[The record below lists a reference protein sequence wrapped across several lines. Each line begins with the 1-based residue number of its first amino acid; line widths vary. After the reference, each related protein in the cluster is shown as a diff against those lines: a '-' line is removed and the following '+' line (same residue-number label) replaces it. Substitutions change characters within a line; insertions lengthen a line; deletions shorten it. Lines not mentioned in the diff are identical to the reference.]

1 MKRTNLLCL
10 LALLC
15 GLNLM
20 AQQPALRFA
29 EGKFRIAQFTDI
41 HWMPGSPKCDTT
53 AATIRAVLRAER
65 PQLAVLSGD
74 VVTGDPATEG
84 WKRIITLFEEEQ
96 MPFAVT
102 MGNHDAEYLTKDS
115 IYTLLLKSP
124 WFVGEKG
131 PKEIGGLGNCVVP
144 ILGTKG
150 QADIQEAD
158 RHPQA
163 LLYLIDS
170 NDYQPRK
177 LLGHYDW
184 VHFDQIAWY
193 RNESRRYTALNGG
206 QPLPAV
212 AFFHIPLTEYDAVA
226 RHEECYGRF
235 LEGAVASP
243 DINSGLFASMVDK
256 QEVMATFCGH
266 DHDNDF
272 IGLHLGMALGYGRVT
287 GAEAYGELKR
297 GARIIELYEG
307 QRRFDSWITTPEGRE
322 EAWYYPSALNGVE
335 ERTMTYLPALQP
347 QRPAAKLK
355 PGVAYTYYEG
365 KCKKVEQIA
374 ACRVVKRGVMPVPSI
389 AEAAAEDHFAYEFR
403 ALIDIPQRGVY
414 RFYTYSDDGSVLLID
429 GTKVVDNDGGHSARR
444 AEGKV
449 ALEAGLHE
457 LTIHYFEDYMG
468 QALEVGYSSRDIQET
483 PLPASILF
491 QP

>member
-1 MKRTNLLCL
+1 MYNTKAKTRMKRIHLLGLLTLLCC
-10 LALLC
+10 AA
-15 GLNLM
+15 M
-20 AQQPALRFA
+20 SAQPPAFRFA
-29 EGKFRIAQFTDI
+29 DGKFRIAQFTDM
-41 HWMPGSPKCDTT
+41 HWMPGSPQCDATE
-53 AATIRAVLRAER
+53 ATIRAVIRAER

-84 WKRIITLFEEEQ
+84 WKRVIALMEEER

-115 IYTLLLKSP
+115 IYTLLMKSP

-144 ILGTKG
+144 VQGADG
-150 QADIQEAD
+150 QAE
-158 RHPQA
+158 A

-193 RNESRRYTALNGG
+193 RTQSERYAQANGG
-206 QPLPAV
+206 KPLPAL
-212 AFFHIPLTEYDAVA
+212 AFFHIPLTEYEAVA
-226 RHEECYGRF
+226 NHPERF
-235 LEGAVASP
+235 GNYLEGAVAAP
-243 DINSGLFASMVDK
+243 DINSGLFAAMADR
-256 QEVMATFCGH
+256 QDVMAAFCGH

-272 IGLHLGMALGYGRVT
+272 IGLHLGMALAYGRVT
-287 GAEAYGELKR
+287 GAEAYGDLKR
-297 GARIIELYEG
+297 GARIIDLYEG
-307 QRRFDSWITTPEGRE
+307 ERRFDTWIATPEGRE
-322 EAWYYPSALNGVE
+322 DGWYYPSGLNGLE
-335 ERTMTYLPALQP
+335 ERTMTYLPALQ
-347 QRPAAKLK
+347 RKAEKLK

-374 ACRVVKRGVMPVPSI
+374 SCPVKKQGVMPVPSI
-389 AEAAAEDHFAYEFR
+389 AGAPLEDHFAYEFR
-403 ALIDIPQRGVY
+403 TLLSIPRRGVY
-414 RFYTYSDDGSVLLID
+414 RFYTYSDDGSLLLVD
-429 GTKVVDNDGGHSARR
+429 GVKVVDNDGGHSARR

-457 LTIHYFEDYMG
+457 VVIRYFEDYMG
-468 QALEVGYSSRDIQET
+468 QALEVGYSSRYLPEA
-483 PLPASILF
+483 PLPASALF
-491 QP
+491 VP

>member
-1 MKRTNLLCL
+1 MRRTNLLCL

-20 AQQPALRFA
+20 AQQPVLRFA
-29 EGKFRIAQFTDI
+29 ESKFRIAQFTDM

-84 WKRIITLFEEEQ
+84 WKRVIALFEEER

-102 MGNHDAEYLTKDS
+102 MGNHAAEYLTKDS
-115 IYTLLLKSP
+115 IYTLLMKSP
-124 WFVGEKG
+124 WFVGSKG
-131 PKEIGGLGNCVVP
+131 PVEIGGLGNCVVP
-144 ILGTKG
+144 VLGSKG
-150 QADIQEAD
+150 QAE
-158 RHPQA
+158 A

-193 RNESRRYTALNGG
+193 RTQSQRYTQANEE

-226 RHEECYGRF
+226 RHEECYGHF

-243 DINSGLFASMVDK
+243 DINSGLFAAMVDK
-256 QEVMATFCGH
+256 QDVMAAFCGH

-272 IGLHLGMALGYGRVT
+272 VGLHLGMALAYGRVT
-287 GAEAYGELKR
+287 GAEAYGDLKR
-297 GARIIELYEG
+297 GARLIELYEG
-307 QRRFDSWITTPEGRE
+307 QRRFDTWITTPEGRE

-335 ERTMTYLPALQP
+335 ERSMTYLPAIP
-347 QRPAAKLK
+347 RPAAKLK

-374 ACRVVKRGVMPVPSI
+374 ACRMVKQGVMAVPSI
-389 AEAAAEDHFAYEFR
+389 AEAPVEDHFAYEYR
-403 ALIDIPQRGVY
+403 ALIQIPQRGVY

-429 GTKVVDNDGGHSARR
+429 GTQVVNNDGGHSARR

-457 LTIHYFEDYMG
+457 LTIRYFEDYMG
-468 QALEVGYSSRDIQET
+468 QALEVGFSSRDIPES

>member
-1 MKRTNLLCL
+1 MLGLLCTL
-10 LALLC
+10 TLP
-15 GLNLM
+15 
-20 AQQPALRFA
+20 AQQPTLRFA

-41 HWMPGSPKCDTT
+41 HWMPGSPQCDST
-53 AATIRAVLRAER
+53 AATIRNVIRAER

-84 WKRIITLFEEEQ
+84 WKQIITLFEEEQ
-96 MPFAVT
+96 TPFAVT

-115 IYTLLLKSP
+115 IYTLLMKST

-131 PKEIGGLGNCVVP
+131 PQAIGGLGNCVLPVQ
-144 ILGTKG
+144 GAKG
-150 QADIQEAD
+150 QADVQGAD
-158 RHPQA
+158 RRPQA

-184 VHFDQIAWY
+184 VHFDQIAWF
-193 RNESRRYTALNGG
+193 RSESERWTAANGG
-206 QPLPAV
+206 KPLPAI

-226 RHEECYGRF
+226 RHKECYGHF

-243 DINSGLFASMVDK
+243 DINSGLFAAMVDK
-256 QEVMATFCGH
+256 QDVMATFCGH

-287 GAEAYGELKR
+287 GAEAYGNLKR

-307 QRRFDSWITTPEGRE
+307 ESRFDTWITTPCGRE

-335 ERTMTYLPALQP
+335 EHTMSYLPALQH
-347 QRPAAKLK
+347 PAAKLK

-374 ACRVVKRGVMPVPSI
+374 ACQVVQQGVMPLPSI
-389 AEAAAEDHFAYEFR
+389 AGAAAEDHFAYTFR
-403 ALIDIPQRGVY
+403 ALIQVPRRGVY

-457 LTIHYFEDYMG
+457 LLIHYFEDYMG
-468 QALEVGYSSRDIQET
+468 QAFEVGFSSREINET

-491 QP
+491 QPE